1 MKGFFIQF
9 ILILTFTSSL
19 KSCKQSDKINL
30 DISGEWIIENSEIVS
45 FEMPDGCDSIDMGD
59 TFNFK
64 NDNRLIVKKSISD
77 SKCIEYHYQIKD
89 SVITFFSNDMV
100 FEMKVIKISEE
111 NLILSYRGL
120 PKIMLI
126 EWKEEYNSMLQ
137 NGFEITFRK
146 LQ

>member
-1 MKGFFIQF
+1 MKGLFIQF
-9 ILILTFTSSL
+9 IFILIFASSL
-19 KSCKQSDKINL
+19 KSCKQSDKNSF
-30 DISGEWIIENSEIVS
+30 DIRGEWIIENSEILS
-45 FEMPDGCDSIDMGD
+45 FEMPDGCDSINIGD

-89 SVITFFSNDMV
+89 SVIIFFSNDMV

-126 EWKEEYNSMLQ
+126 EWKEEYIGMLQ
-137 NGFEITFRK
+137 NGFKITLRK
-146 LQ
+146 R